1 MYIIYILFALQG
13 NFSGFTKEY
22 VIGSN
27 RMFMKKLHFHFF
39 FTFELLYSLTIES

>member
-1 MYIIYILFALQG
+1 MCILYIFALQG

-22 VIGSN
+22 VISSN
-27 RMFMKKLHFHFF
+27 NVYEGIAFSFF